1 MKMRKGF
8 IMFSLKSTHHLI
20 KRIIILPI
28 LPMVLA
34 GAWLTVQSGFGR
46 ETGKFSPET
55 TIWFDKP
62 ANDFTESSPMGNGR
76 LGAMMFG
83 GIDEERIVLNESSVW
98 SGTPQE
104 ADRPDA
110 YKVLPEIQRLLLEGK
125 NAEAEAFV
133 DANFTCQGPGSGGA
147 QYGCYQVMGNLHLSF
162 MDGDTNAAV
171 TGYRRQLD
179 LDDAV
184 TELDYRRAGVN
195 FHREMF
201 VSKPAEA
208 MVLHLAADKKGRIS
222 FNASLDRPER
232 FETVGDSN
240 KDLLMT
246 GQLDNGVDGKGVR
259 YAARIRLVNRGG
271 SVSMRGN
278 VLRVTGAD
286 EATLFITAATDY
298 RGFGGR
304 QLTDPVG
311 ATLKDMNQATDQAYK
326 ALRAAHIA
334 DYQKYFHR
342 VSLEIG
348 PCDDVDTAKPTPKRI
363 AAFKNGASDLALPV
377 LYFNFGR
384 YLLISSSRPGGLPP
398 NLQGIWAEEIR
409 TPWNGDWHLDV
420 NVEMN
425 YWPAEVCSLSD
436 LTQPLFALIASLQ
449 APGAKTA
456 KAYYNA
462 RGWVT
467 HVIANPWGF
476 TSPGESASWGA
487 TTGGSAWLCQHL
499 WDHYLFTRD
508 RNFLE
513 WAYPI
518 MKGAAQFY
526 SDLLIED
533 ANHRYLIVA
542 PANSPENHFLM
553 PDGHDVAV
561 SAGTTVHAQML
572 RYLFNAC
579 IASSKILRADEDFR
593 NELETKV
600 GRLSPTPI
608 GSDGRVM
615 EWPEE
620 HPEPDLHHRLVSHL
634 WGLYPG
640 DEITPEG
647 TPELAAAARKTLEV
661 RGDDG
666 LGWSYAYKA
675 LLWARLGD
683 GDHAWSIVKRALSPV
698 VTHEIHYDNGGGV
711 YPNLFDACPPFQVDG
726 NFGVTA
732 AIAEMLLQSHNGV
745 INLLPALPNAWKN
758 GKVTGLRA
766 RGGFQVDIAWQ
777 DGKLS
782 SANIRSD
789 LGAPC
794 TISYGGKPIELK
806 IKKGR
811 SIVVAGNFWEHR

>member
-1 MKMRKGF
+1 MKRF
-8 IMFSLKSTHHLI
+8 
-20 KRIIILPI
+20 IILPI
-28 LPMVLA
+28 LPVVLA
-34 GAWLTVQSGFGR
+34 GAWLTVQAGFGR

-55 TIWFDKP
+55 TIWFDRP

-98 SGTPQE
+98 SGAPQE

-125 NAEAEAFV
+125 NTEAEAFV
-133 DANFTCQGPGSGGA
+133 DANFTCQGPGSGGT
-147 QYGCYQVMGNLHLSF
+147 QYGCYQVLGNLHLSF
-162 MDGDTNAAV
+162 TGSDTNAVV

-184 TELDYRRAGVN
+184 TDLNYRRAGVN

-201 VSKPAEA
+201 VSKPAEV
-208 MVLHLAADKKGRIS
+208 MVLRLAADKKGQIS

-232 FETVGDSN
+232 FGTVGDGN
-240 KDLLMT
+240 KSLLMT
-246 GQLDNGVDGKGVR
+246 GQLDNGINGKGVC
-259 YAARIRLVNRGG
+259 YAARIRVVNLGG
-271 SVSMRGN
+271 SVSMQGN

-286 EATLFITAATDY
+286 EVMLFITAATDY

-304 QLTDPVG
+304 QLTDPAG
-311 ATLKDMNQATDQAYK
+311 ATLKDMNLATDQAYR

-342 VSLEIG
+342 GSLEIG
-348 PCDDVDTAKPTPKRI
+348 PYDEVDTAKPTPERI
-363 AAFKNGASDLALPV
+363 AAFKNGAPDLALPV

-533 ANHRYLIVA
+533 ANHQYLIVA

-579 IASSKILRADEDFR
+579 IASSKILGVDEDFR
-593 NELETKV
+593 NELKTRVE
-600 GRLSPTPI
+600 RLSPTPI

-647 TPELAAAARKTLEV
+647 TPQLAAAARKTLEV

-732 AIAEMLLQSHNGV
+732 AIAEMLLQSQAGV
-745 INLLPALPNAWKN
+745 IHLLPALPNAWKN

-782 SANIRSD
+782 SAIIRSD

-794 TISYGGKPIELK
+794 AISYGGKSIGFNV
-806 IKKGR
+806 KKGR
-811 SIVVAGNFWEHR
+811 SIDVTGQCWEHR